1 MKKILVLIIISI
13 SVNSNVIAGK
23 LEGIGPQD
31 QVSQIIVNRAL
42 ESDVAF
48 NTNGFEYQLILG
60 GKAVYRNSN
69 NIVSGLS
76 NSNIW
81 AGQKGSYQL
90 SISNDGVGAMSSA
103 LNSNNTNFK
112 LIAYNP
118 SSMGI
123 AIINGDIIV
132 KLRPSYNAEEIAGTF
147 NVDLV
152 ENFVQI
158 NTAMYRVKRGQ
169 DMFAVTQM
177 ISNHPGV
184 EFAEIDVTEHL
195 ETGM

>member
-118 SSMGI
+118 RSMGI